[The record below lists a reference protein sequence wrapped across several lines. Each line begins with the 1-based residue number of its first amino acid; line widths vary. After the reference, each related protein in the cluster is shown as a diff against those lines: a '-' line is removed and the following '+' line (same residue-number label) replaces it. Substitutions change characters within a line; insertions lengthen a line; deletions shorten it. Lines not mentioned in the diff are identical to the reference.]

1 VVTGERRADARMV
14 RAEAASGARRP
25 AAAGR
30 GNDLGAE
37 VVVVG
42 SAGSEVEVEVEVG
55 GGVLAMADGNCSCFA
70 GGKREHGG
78 VAAGTGT
85 QERKVKPAQPDA
97 IVKLTAGGDVRFP
110 GNARRKQ
117 THHAR
122 PCVRFGNAIRRVENW
137 TRGTKFWQVKDFGNC
152 E

>member
-1 VVTGERRADARMV
+1 MTSASRKKAAASVVTGERRADARMV

-70 GGKREHGG
+70 GGKGERGG

-85 QERKVKPAQPDA
+85 QGRHGHPRK
-97 IVKLTAGGDVRFP
+97 
-110 GNARRKQ
+110 ARAPK
-117 THHAR
+117 
-122 PCVRFGNAIRRVENW
+122 E
-137 TRGTKFWQVKDFGNC
+137 RGTGWESGSDFL
-152 E
+152 